1 MTEPGPL
8 PPLTVAGVKQWLR
21 IDPTDSADD
30 EIIGWSLNSTLAH
43 VMRLPFIKRQPAPAD
58 PDSWEADARQG
69 TLMLAAR
76 TYRRRNTP
84 AGLESLGDQIAYTPQ
99 YDPDIERLL
108 RVGKRAAPGVG

>member
-1 MTEPGPL
+1 MTEPGTP
-8 PPLTVAGVKQWLR
+8 PPLTVQGIKDWLR
-21 IDPTDSADD
+21 ITDPADD
-30 EIIGWSLNSTLAH
+30 ELIGWSLAATLDH
-43 VMRLPFIKRQPAPAD
+43 VARLPFIRRQSEPGN
-58 PDSWEADARQG
+58 PDTWESDARLG

-84 AGLESLGDQIAYTPQ
+84 GGLEVLADQATYVAQ